1 MRWTVSILISSNAKD
16 VLMDIIEPN
25 EIVEESFN
33 CVIDKGTFDCIACA
47 EDGPQRK
54 IEMMLENV
62 HRILSPGGCYICV
75 SRGAPDTR
83 LVYLNAQ
90 HSKLRWKVEALKL

>member
-1 MRWTVSILISSNAKD
+1 MKEKHKQYDEMDCKLPRCWLMAD

-47 EDGPQRK
+47 EDGP
-54 IEMMLENV
+54 
-62 HRILSPGGCYICV
+62 
-75 SRGAPDTR
+75 
-83 LVYLNAQ
+83 
-90 HSKLRWKVEALKL
+90 